1 MFINPL
7 VRPVLVDS
15 LTPKRL
21 VLGRFLVRGRY
32 MVGQRVVENIPT
44 RHLIHH
50 GAEVDERCSKSCL
63 LVLVYPHRRFVCVAG
78 YRVIRALAVS
88 VGYI

>member
-21 VLGRFLVRGRY
+21 VPRRFLVRGRY

-50 GAEVDERCSKSCL
+50 GAEVDECRSKSCL
-63 LVLVYPHRRFVCVAG
+63 LVLVCSHRRFVRVAG
-78 YRVIRALAVS
+78 YRVIRALVLS
-88 VGYI
+88 IGYI